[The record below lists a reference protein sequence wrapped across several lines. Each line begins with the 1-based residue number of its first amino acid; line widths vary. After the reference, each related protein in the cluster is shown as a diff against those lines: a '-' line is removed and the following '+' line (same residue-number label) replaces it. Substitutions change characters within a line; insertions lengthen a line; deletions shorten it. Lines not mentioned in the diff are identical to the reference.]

1 MHKKPNWR
9 FLVVADATTEKEG
22 KAYTFFFNRNGGD
35 KEIEK
40 LISSFLENVK
50 SYHGYVDGWGARRLM
65 VFLHVYLQEHRHTYV
80 KGILDFTDKDL
91 VGELIKFQCTSF
103 MKLWSDKYDKNG
115 YPLLEK
121 INQEQKEKKAI
132 SPHIKLVEKIDR
144 FVKGVYAKGGNDED
158 LLMGIGPYMND
169 FKKVMDN
176 SSKSEME
183 TYYNRYD
190 GFYGFTKLLEDMA
203 KAIKNGRIDVPK

>member
-1 MHKKPNWR
+1 MQKIPDWR
-9 FLVVADATTEKEG
+9 FLVVADASTEKEG
-22 KAYTFFFNRNGGD
+22 KAYTFFFNKKGTD

-40 LISSFLENVK
+40 LIKSFLENVK
-50 SYHGYVDGWGARRLM
+50 NYHGYVDGWGAKRLI
-65 VFLHVYLQEHRHTYV
+65 VFLKVYLEKQGHIYI
-80 KGILDFTDKDL
+80 KGVLDFTGNDL
-91 VGELIKFQCTSF
+91 AQELTDFQCTSF
-103 MKLWSDKYDKNG
+103 MKLWSDKYDENG

-121 INQEQKEKKAI
+121 VSLEQKQKKAVN
-132 SPHIKLVEKIDR
+132 PNIKLVKKIDQ

-158 LLMGIGPYMND
+158 LLMGIAPYMND

-183 TYYNRYD
+183 TYYNKYD

-203 KAIKNGRIDVPK
+203 KAIKEGRIDVPK

>member
-9 FLVVADATTEKEG
+9 FLVVADTSTEKAE

-40 LISSFLENVK
+40 LISSFLEHVK
-50 SYHGYVDGWGARRLM
+50 SYHGHVDGWGAKRLM
-65 VFLHVYLQEHRHTYV
+65 VFLKAYLDKQGHTYI
-80 KGILDFTDKDL
+80 KGILDFTGNDL
-91 VGELIKFQCTSF
+91 AQELTDFRCMSF
-103 MKLWSDKYDKNG
+103 MKLWSDKYDKKG

-121 INQEQKEKKAI
+121 ISLAQKQKAAAN
-132 SPHIKLVEKIDR
+132 PNIKLVEKIDR
-144 FVKGVYAKGGNDED
+144 FVKGVYEKGGNDED
-158 LLMGIGPYMND
+158 LLMGIAPYMDD

-176 SSKSEME
+176 SSKSEM
-183 TYYNRYD
+183 TAYYNRYD

-203 KAIKNGRIDVPK
+203 KGIKEGRIDVPK